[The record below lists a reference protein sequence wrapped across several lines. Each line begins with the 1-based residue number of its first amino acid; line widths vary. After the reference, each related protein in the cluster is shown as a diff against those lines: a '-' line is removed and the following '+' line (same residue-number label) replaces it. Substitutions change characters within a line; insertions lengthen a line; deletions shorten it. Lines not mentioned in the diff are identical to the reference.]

1 MKTEGLWYL
10 GERAIALR
18 PMEIPEPGYDEVVV
32 ELEACG
38 ICTWDLLA
46 YLGRFG
52 RWQAYPFAAG
62 HEGVG
67 RVLKTGP
74 RVRAVKPGDR
84 VVMHE
89 VPVGTPGG
97 PLMARHALRAERQV
111 ALVPEGAIPAH
122 LWIVEPAACVVNGT
136 VYAGVQPGDRVA
148 LVGAGYMGLLFVQAL
163 RRTLAARIAAFDIDD
178 RRLALARELGAD
190 DVVNVRDGVPAASA
204 GGFDVVVET
213 AGAHDSLATAMTLAR
228 PGAII
233 ENFAWHHHAQSFDLE
248 EWHVKGWRILNIQPG
263 MNPRFGDLYPGTIA
277 LVAAGAIS
285 NEKLVTHVGPV
296 EKAEAVYR
304 AGADK
309 SGGYMK
315 GVITF

>member
-1 MKTEGLWYL
+1 MTTEGLWYL

-18 PMEIPEPGYDEVVV
+18 PVDVPEPGYDEVVV

-52 RWQAYPFAAG
+52 RWHAYPFCAG

-67 RVLKTGP
+67 RVVTCGP
-74 RVRAVKPGDR
+74 RVSGVKPGDR
-84 VVMHE
+84 VVLHE

-97 PLMARHALRAERQV
+97 PLMARHAVRAERQL
-111 ALVPEGAIPAH
+111 ALVPEGPLCAH
-122 LWIVEPAACVVNGT
+122 HWIVEPAVCVVNGT

-148 LVGAGYMGLLFVQAL
+148 LVGAGYMGLLFVQAI
-163 RRTLAARIAAFDIDD
+163 RRTLAARVVAFDLDD

-190 DVVNVRDGVPAASA
+190 DAVNA
-204 GGFDVVVET
+204 GAGLPRGLEAGFDVVVET
-213 AGAHDSLATAMTLAR
+213 AGTRESLAAAMTLAR
-228 PGAII
+228 PGAVI
-233 ENFAWHHHAQSFDLE
+233 ENFAWHHHEQAFDLE
-248 EWHVKGWRILNIQPG
+248 EWHVKGWRILNVQPG
-263 MNPRFGDLYPGTIA
+263 MNPRFGDLYPGTVA
-277 LVAAGAIS
+277 LMAAGAIS
-285 NEKLVTHVGPV
+285 NAKLVTHVGPV
-296 EKAEAVYR
+296 TKAAEVFR

-309 SGGYMK
+309 AGGYLK